1 MGLPKVF
8 CVGILKSF
16 GWKIDYSHLPISRC
30 VIIAAPHTSNWDF
43 LLMLLFA
50 GAFGI
55 KINWMGKSSLFRKP
69 HGFIF
74 RLLGGIAVERSQKN
88 NLVASMI
95 NLFNEESQMRL
106 VVAVEGTRAH
116 SQFWKSGFYHI
127 AKGANVP
134 ILPTFLDYSKK
145 IGGFG
150 VALHVTG
157 DVKSDMDTLRELY
170 ATVQGKFPKQASTIR
185 LKEETQNNQCLVY
198 GNPN

>member
-1 MGLPKVF
+1 MCYNCCSPYVKLGF
-8 CVGILKSF
+8 SF
-16 GWKIDYSHLPISRC
+16 N
-30 VIIAAPHTSNWDF
+30 AA
-43 LLMLLFA
+43 LC

-145 IGGFG
+145 RGGFG
-150 VALHVTG
+150 MALHVTG

-185 LKEETQNNQCLVY
+185 LKEETQNNQ
-198 GNPN
+198 